1 MHRRILI
8 IGSLLSKHWKKIVI
22 IVNPEY
28 VFISFVT
35 DCILSTYVK
44 CNNIV
49 TLYHKWSKIILVFV
63 EQFGFMP
70 QVRLDKGKILQAL
83 HLPNA
88 IFFHRIWN
96 VFFFFNTLHVP
107 MFNSTITIRKL
118 EIDSVENNLSL
129 VDFYPSFLY
138 CSCSPKLFQNR
149 PCFSYERFWQN
160 FLGEWGNYGEI
171 QFNAF

>member
-22 IVNPEY
+22 IANPEY

-70 QVRLDKGKILQAL
+70 QVHLKKGKILQAL

-88 IFFHRIWN
+88 IFFT
-96 VFFFFNTLHVP
+96 VSETCFFFLTLFMSRCLTVQ
-107 MFNSTITIRKL
+107 SR
-118 EIDSVENNLSL
+118 
-129 VDFYPSFLY
+129 
-138 CSCSPKLFQNR
+138 
-149 PCFSYERFWQN
+149 
-160 FLGEWGNYGEI
+160 
-171 QFNAF
+171 

>member
-70 QVRLDKGKILQAL
+70 QV
-83 HLPNA
+83 HLKKERFYKPL
-88 IFFHRIWN
+88 ICLMLFFSPYLKR
-96 VFFFFNTLHVP
+96 VFFFQTLF
-107 MFNSTITIRKL
+107 MFRCLTVQSR
-118 EIDSVENNLSL
+118 
-129 VDFYPSFLY
+129 
-138 CSCSPKLFQNR
+138 
-149 PCFSYERFWQN
+149 
-160 FLGEWGNYGEI
+160 
-171 QFNAF
+171 

>member
-1 MHRRILI
+1 MI
-8 IGSLLSKHWKKIVI
+8 IA
-22 IVNPEY
+22 NPEY

-70 QVRLDKGKILQAL
+70 QVHLKKGKILQAL

-88 IFFHRIWN
+88 IFFT
-96 VFFFFNTLHVP
+96 VSETCFFLTLFMSRCLTVQ
-107 MFNSTITIRKL
+107 SR
-118 EIDSVENNLSL
+118 
-129 VDFYPSFLY
+129 
-138 CSCSPKLFQNR
+138 
-149 PCFSYERFWQN
+149 
-160 FLGEWGNYGEI
+160 
-171 QFNAF
+171 

>member
-22 IVNPEY
+22 IANPEY

-70 QVRLDKGKILQAL
+70 QVHLKKGKILQAL

-88 IFFHRIWN
+88 IFFT
-96 VFFFFNTLHVP
+96 VSETCFFFNTLHVP

-129 VDFYPSFLY
+129 VDFYPSLSFLSF
-138 CSCSPKLFQNR
+138 CSCSPKIFQNR

-160 FLGEWGNYGEI
+160 FLG
-171 QFNAF
+171 

>member
-22 IVNPEY
+22 IANPEY

-49 TLYHKWSKIILVFV
+49 TLYHKWSKIILVLCLKYTLKKERFYKP
-63 EQFGFMP
+63 FICLM
-70 QVRLDKGKILQAL
+70 L
-83 HLPNA
+83 
-88 IFFHRIWN
+88 FFSPYLKH
-96 VFFFFNTLHVP
+96 VFFFNTLHVP

-138 CSCSPKLFQNR
+138 CSCSPKIFQNR
-149 PCFSYERFWQN
+149 PCFSNERFWQN

>member
-22 IVNPEY
+22 IANPEY

-70 QVRLDKGKILQAL
+70 QVHLKKGKILQAL

-88 IFFHRIWN
+88 IFFT
-96 VFFFFNTLHVP
+96 VSETCFFFNTLHVP

-138 CSCSPKLFQNR
+138 CSCSPKIFQNR
-149 PCFSYERFWQN
+149 PCFRT
-160 FLGEWGNYGEI
+160 FLAKLSGRMGKLWGNSI
-171 QFNAF
+171 QCILRS

>member
-22 IVNPEY
+22 IANPEY

-63 EQFGFMP
+63 EQFGCMP
-70 QVRLDKGKILQAL
+70 QVHLKKGKILQAL

-88 IFFHRIWN
+88 IFFT
-96 VFFFFNTLHVP
+96 VSETCFFFNTLHVP

-138 CSCSPKLFQNR
+138 CSCSPKIFQNR

-160 FLGEWGNYGEI
+160 FLAEWGNYGEI

>member
-8 IGSLLSKHWKKIVI
+8 IGSLLSKHWKKIAI

-49 TLYHKWSKIILVFV
+49 TLHHKWSKIILDFV

-70 QVRLDKGKILQAL
+70 QVHLKKGKILQAL
-83 HLPNA
+83 NLPNA
-88 IFFHRIWN
+88 IFSPYLKRV
-96 VFFFFNTLHVP
+96 VFFFQTLFMSRCLTVQ
-107 MFNSTITIRKL
+107 SR
-118 EIDSVENNLSL
+118 
-129 VDFYPSFLY
+129 
-138 CSCSPKLFQNR
+138 
-149 PCFSYERFWQN
+149 
-160 FLGEWGNYGEI
+160 
-171 QFNAF
+171 

>member
-22 IVNPEY
+22 IANPEY

-70 QVRLDKGKILQAL
+70 QVHLKKGKILQAL

-88 IFFHRIWN
+88 IFFT
-96 VFFFFNTLHVP
+96 VSETCFFFNTLHVP

-138 CSCSPKLFQNR
+138 CSCSPKIFQNR

-171 QFNAF
+171 RFNAF

>member
-1 MHRRILI
+1 MI
-8 IGSLLSKHWKKIVI
+8 IA
-22 IVNPEY
+22 NPEY

-49 TLYHKWSKIILVFV
+49 TLYHKWSKIILVLLNSLVLCLKYTLKKERFYKP
-63 EQFGFMP
+63 FI
-70 QVRLDKGKILQAL
+70 RLML
-83 HLPNA
+83 
-88 IFFHRIWN
+88 FFSPYLKR
-96 VFFFFNTLHVP
+96 VFFFNTLHVP

-138 CSCSPKLFQNR
+138 CSCSPKIFQNR
-149 PCFSYERFWQN
+149 PCFSYERFWQTFREN
-160 FLGEWGNYGEI
+160 GEI
-171 QFNAF
+171 MGKLNSMRFKKLVTY

>member
-22 IVNPEY
+22 IANPEY

-49 TLYHKWSKIILVFV
+49 TLYHKWSKIILDFV

-70 QVRLDKGKILQAL
+70 QVHLKKGKILQAL

-88 IFFHRIWN
+88 ILFT
-96 VFFFFNTLHVP
+96 VSETCFFFNTLHVP

-138 CSCSPKLFQNR
+138 CSCSPKIFQNR